1 VRPAIVLGR
10 NAGELVFLLPLA
22 VTPGLARR
30 LGFLG
35 GGLCDY
41 NAPLVAPDFL
51 ARLRAVDFLALWD
64 RICDLLQDDPQLGHD
79 VVELIKMPEVIGT
92 KPNPFLHLDVRPN
105 PSGAHLT
112 RLGASWDAFYMEKR
126 SSATRRRDR
135 TKLKRLAE
143 HGEVRFVD
151 PSDTDDIRRT
161 VEILMS
167 QKAKAFARMGVNNLF
182 ARPGHREFFL
192 DLATNPRTRDLVH
205 VSRLEVGA
213 ACAAANL
220 AYTFR
225 DTYYHILASYDEGEL
240 ARFGPGAAH
249 LRGLLQYAIEN
260 GFRCFDF
267 TIGDE
272 RYKLEWSDTSLKL
285 YDHMAAATLRGWPV
299 VFVALVFLRLKRLIK
314 QTPFLWR
321 LFNTLRAAAGGLRRP
336 AKGEPCSELP

>member
-1 VRPAIVLGR
+1 
-10 NAGELVFLLPLA
+10 
-22 VTPGLARR
+22 
-30 LGFLG
+30 
-35 GGLCDY
+35 
-41 NAPLVAPDFL
+41 
-51 ARLRAVDFLALWD
+51 
-64 RICDLLQDDPQLGHD
+64 
-79 VVELIKMPEVIGT
+79 VIGT

-112 RLGASWDAFYMEKR
+112 RLGASWDAFYTETR

-151 PSDTDDIRRT
+151 PADTDDIRRT

-167 QKAKAFARMGVNNLF
+167 QKAKAFARMGVSNLF
-182 ARPGHREFFL
+182 ARPGHRDFFL
-192 DLATNPRTRDLVH
+192 DLATNPRTRHLVH

-213 ACAAANL
+213 ACAATNL
-220 AYTFR
+220 AYTSR
-225 DTYYHILASYDEGEL
+225 GTYYHILASYDDGEL

-299 VFVALVFLRLKRLIK
+299 VFVALAFLRLKRLIK

-321 LFNTLRAAAGGLRRP
+321 LFNTLRAAAGGLRRQ
-336 AKGEPCSELP
+336 AKVEPCSDLP